1 VGSVRYTFPAMPP
14 ATPSTVT
21 CPRCSAQASGHFC
34 ANCGAPLAGA
44 LCAGCG
50 SVLTPGAKFCHRCGT
65 AVGAAPARP
74 VQGGLSAA
82 LPWAVAAIALVALVA
97 LVAGQHFNASRLA
110 SAPVAP
116 DSQQG
121 APAQPESEQ
130 GASEAPARAP
140 DISALSP
147 RERADRLY
155 DRIMR
160 LDSEGKRD
168 SVQFFAPMAIS
179 AYRMLSEQDADT
191 RYDMG
196 RIAEVAGAT
205 PVARAEADSILKTNP
220 THLLGLILAMR
231 TAKLSGDQK
240 GAELYARRLL
250 AAEAAER
257 RKGLPEYQRH
267 ARDIDAAL
275 GEAKR

>member
-1 VGSVRYTFPAMPP
+1 MPP

-147 RERADRLY
+147 RERAERLY

-179 AYRMLSEQDADT
+179 AYRMLPEQDADS
-191 RYDMG
+191 RYDVG
-196 RIAEVAGAT
+196 RIAEVAGVA
-205 PVARAEADSILKTNP
+205 PVAKAEADSILEKNP
-220 THLLGLILAMR
+220 THLLGLVLGMR
-231 TAKLSGDQK
+231 AAKLAGDRR
-240 GAELYARRLL
+240 GEELFARRLL
-250 AAEAAER
+250 AVEATER

-267 ARDIDAAL
+267 ERDIAAAVE
-275 GEAKR
+275 EAKR